1 MSLQINLFSD
11 ESIIKQGSKV
21 MAPLSSRAF
30 NFYGDIS
37 VYEKFEPTTEFEMS
51 HMKNILDKKDSP
63 RTYNSIYGLKMDSH
77 VELEKAGLTKDI
89 KRYRVIITL
98 EDCLDFVISS
108 LVRTEIKE
116 FKEKL
121 PIYQA
126 ISRGILN
133 QDWDILGRNSF
144 DSLIGISDEFDK
156 YLHGL
161 LMTHNTAKEVLFKL
175 FKSILSLSQNM
186 VSYIAMY
193 LKLEYEKRGISL
205 IAKSRTASTIVLS
218 SDVPVDETIILNG
231 VYAVYIKSYAVN
243 EYIKHINENT
253 SGGFLCS

>member
-1 MSLQINLFSD
+1 MSLQINLFSN
-11 ESIIKQGSKV
+11 ESLTKQGSKI

-37 VYEKFEPTTEFEMS
+37 SYEKFQPTTEFEMS
-51 HMKNILDKKDSP
+51 HIKSVITKKGTP
-63 RTYNSIYGLKMDSH
+63 RTYDSIYGLKMDSH
-77 VELEKAGLTKDI
+77 IELEKAGLTKDVR
-89 KRYRVIITL
+89 RYRVIVTL

-108 LVRTEIKE
+108 LVGTNIKE

-144 DSLIGISDEFDK
+144 DSLIGISDEFDN
-156 YLHGL
+156 YLHRL

-175 FKSILSLSQNM
+175 FKSILSIAQNM
-186 VSYIAMY
+186 VSYIAMS
-193 LKLEYEKRGISL
+193 LKMEYEKEGINL
-205 IAKSRTASTIVLS
+205 VAKSRTACTIVFA
-218 SDVPVDETIILNG
+218 SDVPVNETIILNG
-231 VYAVYIKSYAVN
+231 VYTVYVKACAVN
-243 EYIKHINENT
+243 EYIRHINENT
-253 SGGFLCS
+253 SGGFLCN